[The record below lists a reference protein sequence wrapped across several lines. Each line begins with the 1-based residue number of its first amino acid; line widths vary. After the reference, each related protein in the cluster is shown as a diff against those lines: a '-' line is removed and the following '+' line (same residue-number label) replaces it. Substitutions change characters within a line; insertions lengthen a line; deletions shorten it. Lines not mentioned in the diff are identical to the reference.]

1 MKTRQF
7 NPIPIKILM
16 PSFHKKI
23 EENLNFLWKC
33 KRPKIIKTILNR
45 MNYAGGI
52 IIHDAES

>member
-23 EENLNFLWKC
+23 EENLNLFMETQEAPDNQNNFEQNELCWGYYH
-33 KRPKIIKTILNR
+33 P
-45 MNYAGGI
+45 
-52 IIHDAES
+52 